1 MLTAK
6 NELGEKE
13 ISGKKANKQILEYFK
28 ASKFWGTD
36 DSGGENAWCGSFVS
50 WVMKENNYSPP
61 SNAFRAKE
69 WKKFGKTI
77 ADPIYGAIGVKSR
90 KGGGHVAFIV
100 GKSKDGKYY
109 YMLGGNQSD
118 EVNITKYNKDL

>member
-1 MLTAK
+1 
-6 NELGEKE
+6 
-13 ISGKKANKQILEYFK
+13 
-28 ASKFWGTD
+28 
-36 DSGGENAWCGSFVS
+36 
-50 WVMKENNYSPP
+50 MKENNYSPP

-118 EVNITKYNKDL
+118 EVNITKYNKDVWETFVVPKDYETINKSLPIYSKEAKNEGSES